1 MRGNLPR
8 KIQNRGERVAM
19 NRELLFQITEINEI
33 RVYSDSFTGVYDGRR
48 LFAGYSGENEA
59 TRLKFEFS
67 TDFDSYTKTLQFNVA
82 GTWTTVDSAAVNFEY
97 DITSTY
103 TVPELIE
110 ARIMFTSGTQIL
122 CTQTINLEI
131 KR

>member
-1 MRGNLPR
+1 
-8 KIQNRGERVAM
+8 M

-59 TRLKFEFS
+59 TRLKLEFS
-67 TDFDSYTKTLQFNVA
+67 TDFDSYTKILQFNIA
-82 GTWTTVDSAAVNFEY
+82 GVWTTVDSAAVNFDY
-97 DITSTY
+97 DITSTHAI
-103 TVPELIE
+103 PELIE
-110 ARIMFTSGTQIL
+110 ARIQFTLGTQIL
-122 CTQTINLEI
+122 CTRIINLEI